1 MDERQSGL
9 ILTKRE
15 RQIFELLIQDLTT
28 REIAAKLS
36 ISEKTVR
43 NHISN
48 TIQKL
53 GVTSRTQALL
63 ELLRLQELSLE

>member
-1 MDERQSGL
+1 MEEKQSGL

-15 RQIFELLIQDLTT
+15 RQIFELLVQDQTT
-28 REIAAKLS
+28 REIATQLE

-53 GVTSRTQALL
+53 GVTSRTQALI
-63 ELLRLQELSLE
+63 ELLRLQELSLD

>member
-1 MDERQSGL
+1 MDGKQSGL

-15 RQIFELLIQDLTT
+15 RQIFQLLIQDCST
-28 REIAAKLS
+28 RDISEKLQ

-53 GVTSRTQALL
+53 GVSSRTQALV
-63 ELLRLQELSLE
+63 ELLRLEELSLD